1 MRFAAILLILFTCG
15 TPETQ
20 SPSPAAPD
28 PAARAADF
36 DLVIRGGEVL
46 DGTGAP
52 RVRADVGI
60 RGDTIA
66 AIGDLSKATAKR
78 TLEAAGHVVT
88 PGFIDLLGNS
98 QAAVLIDPKLEGKV
112 RQGVTTEVTGEGF
125 SPGPLDEEMAAEME
139 RTKPAG
145 WPKVTWR
152 TLGEFMKV
160 VEQKGTAL
168 NFAFYVGA
176 RNQREM
182 VIGHADR
189 APTAAELEEMKRI
202 VQQAVDDGAVG
213 IASALIYPPGRFA
226 TTAELTAMAKVAG
239 SYWTHLRNEADRI
252 ESAIDEA
259 IRIGREANVPVDIF
273 HLKIGGQGNWGRMP
287 QIVKKIEAARAS
299 GLDIAANVYPF
310 TATSTD
316 LVSIVPAWAVEGGYL
331 KLQERLKDPATRTR
345 IANDLRAGRLRGNGA
360 SSIAVRLAKTQR
372 LDELAKSMGVDPA
385 EAALRLF
392 EQHPKSPIAIFFS
405 LSEEDLKVALV
416 QPWVAFGSDSGA
428 VVGEMRKSGAH
439 PRAYATFSKVL
450 ARYVREQ
457 KLLTLEEAVRKMTS
471 LAASRAR
478 LADRGTLKVGMKADV
493 AVFDPATVRDVSTY
507 EDPHHFSEGVKHVIV
522 NGTPV
527 LLDGAMTGE
536 LPGRILRRTAP
547 AGSADAAVGADA
559 QRTARRFLGV
569 ADSGRRRNLSRKSST
584 IVSFAAVSNCRP
596 PCSPFGNRCRRESS
610 PAATS
615 ASCSST
621 LCRHGT
627 RQSSMPCM
635 IRNGGSS
642 LVM

>member
-1 MRFAAILLILFTCG
+1 MRMMPMLLLLALTCAS
-15 TPETQ
+15 PEPKT
-20 SPSPAAPD
+20 ATA
-28 PAARAADF
+28 PAARNEATDF
-36 DLVIRGGEVL
+36 DLIVRGGEVL

-52 RVRADVGI
+52 RIRADVGV

-66 AIGDLSKATAKR
+66 AIGDLSKSSAK
-78 TLEAAGHVVT
+78 TVLDAKGQVVA

-98 QAAVLIDPKLEGKV
+98 QAAVLIDPKLEGKI

-125 SPGPLDEEMAAEME
+125 SPGPLSEEMAAEME

-160 VEQKGTAL
+160 VESKGTAL
-168 NFAFYVGA
+168 NFAFFIGA
-176 RNQREM
+176 RNPREM

-189 APTAAELEEMKRI
+189 PPTAEELKRMQQI
-202 VQQAVDDGAVG
+202 VQQAVDEGAVG
-213 IASALIYPPGRFA
+213 VASALIYPPGRFA
-226 TTAELTAMAKVAG
+226 TTEELTALARVAG

-252 ESAIDEA
+252 EPAIDEA
-259 IRIGREANVPVDIF
+259 IRIGRDANVPVDIF
-273 HLKIGGQGNWGRMP
+273 HLKIGGQQNWGRMP
-287 QIVKKIEAARAS
+287 AIVKKIEAARAS
-299 GLDIAANVYPF
+299 GLDIASNVYPF

-331 KLQERLKDPATRTR
+331 KLLERLKDPATRKR
-345 IANDLRAGRLRGNGA
+345 IGDELRAGRLRGNGA
-360 SSIAVRLAKTQR
+360 SSIAVRGAETRR
-372 LDELAKSMGVDPA
+372 LDAIAKSMNVDAA

-392 EQHPKSPIAIFFS
+392 EANTKSPIAIFFS

-428 VVGEMRKSGAH
+428 VVGEMRNSGAH

-478 LADRGTLKVGMKADV
+478 LADRGTLKAGMKADIV
-493 AVFDPATVRDVSTY
+493 VFDPAAVRDVSTY
-507 EDPHHFSEGVKHVIV
+507 EDPHHFSEGVAHVVV

-527 LLDGAMTGE
+527 LQDGKMTGA
-536 LPGRILRRTAP
+536 LPGRILRRATGSAP
-547 AGSADAAVGADA
+547 AES
-559 QRTARRFLGV
+559 RR
-569 ADSGRRRNLSRKSST
+569 
-584 IVSFAAVSNCRP
+584 
-596 PCSPFGNRCRRESS
+596 
-610 PAATS
+610 
-615 ASCSST
+615 
-621 LCRHGT
+621 
-627 RQSSMPCM
+627 
-635 IRNGGSS
+635 
-642 LVM
+642 